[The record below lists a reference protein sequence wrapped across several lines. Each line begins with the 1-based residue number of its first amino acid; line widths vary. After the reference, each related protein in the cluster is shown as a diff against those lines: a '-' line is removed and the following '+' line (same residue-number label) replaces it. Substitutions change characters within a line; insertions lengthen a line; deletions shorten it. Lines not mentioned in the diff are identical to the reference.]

1 MTTTKKVCLLATFII
16 TAAKINAQTTLNAI
30 GSDTT
35 YELINAAL
43 APGYEAVETPDCVHK
58 NGRHIQE
65 VFDSTLNKY
74 VFSFLAHKSYDN
86 DRCINFDRQR
96 TEIKTYD
103 KSPANLKG
111 IKGEKVEYTWKFK
124 ISSDFQ
130 PSSSFTHLHQ
140 LKAVDGP
147 HDAMP
152 LITLTA
158 RKASQDRL
166 ELRYGEELTQITLK
180 EIPLQDFRGEWVS
193 VTEVIKYEEKGK
205 AEYSIIM
212 TRDSDN
218 KVLLDYA
225 NNTLKTWKTDASFLR
240 PKWGIYRSLD
250 DSNSLKD
257 ESVLFSDFSIK
268 ELIAL
273 GSTAKIVDSGMLL
286 FPNPVKNTIN
296 LEPDM
301 AVRYATATLCNSV
314 GEIVLSQSVFNPRID
329 VSSLSSGIYYLQ
341 LTNDQ
346 GQIITE
352 KLIKE

>member
-1 MTTTKKVCLLATFII
+1 
-16 TAAKINAQTTLNAI
+16 
-30 GSDTT
+30 
-35 YELINAAL
+35 
-43 APGYEAVETPDCVHK
+43 
-58 NGRHIQE
+58 
-65 VFDSTLNKY
+65 
-74 VFSFLAHKSYDN
+74 
-86 DRCINFDRQR
+86 
-96 TEIKTYD
+96 
-103 KSPANLKG
+103 
-111 IKGEKVEYTWKFK
+111 
-124 ISSDFQ
+124 
-130 PSSSFTHLHQ
+130 
-140 LKAVDGP
+140 
-147 HDAMP
+147 
-152 LITLTA
+152 
-158 RKASQDRL
+158 
-166 ELRYGEELTQITLK
+166 LTQITLK
-180 EIPLQDFRGEWVS
+180 EMPLQDFRGEWVS

-212 TRDSDN
+212 NRDSDN

-314 GEIVLSQSVFNPRID
+314 GEIVLSQSVFNPWID

-346 GQIITE
+346 GEIITE